1 MKREELLRE
10 RLKRYSASETAAF
23 HMPGHKRHMEYGL
36 LRDFP
41 NAVLGDIKGI
51 YRGKIHQMKYWSL

>member
-23 HMPGHKRHMEYGL
+23 HMPGHKRYMEYGL

-41 NAVLGDIKGI
+41 NPFSIDIR
-51 YRGKIHQMKYWSL
+51 RGF

>member
-23 HMPGHKRHMEYGL
+23 HIYDHATDAAL
-36 LRDFP
+36 
-41 NAVLGDIKGI
+41 DI
-51 YRGKIHQMKYWSL
+51 

>member
-23 HMPGHKRHMEYGL
+23 HMPGHKRYMEYGL
-36 LRDFP
+36 LLILRKLTD
-41 NAVLGDIKGI
+41 LTICI
-51 YRGKIHQMKYWSL
+51 IRRGF